1 MDKTCRLYS
10 ATARRKE
17 GRGGGG
23 NIGEGC
29 LQRRERDNGGGEWTW
44 GGGRGRERGGRSR
57 CEFQMQGVCG
67 GGEGSASD
75 EVGKG
80 GEVDGRMTQRYTRNG
95 RNTYARVLN
104 CSWFLWL
111 TPTCARKSRWRRQRL
126 ALAITHASLCWIK
139 RRATNQWQ
147 APHAHHL

>member
-1 MDKTCRLYS
+1 MERTRKLKASDWCSQARKKGLHASDEMTGVDKN
-10 ATARRKE
+10 E
-17 GRGGGG
+17 GV
-23 NIGEGC
+23 EG
-29 LQRRERDNGGGEWTW
+29 
-44 GGGRGRERGGRSR
+44 
-57 CEFQMQGVCG
+57 V
-67 GGEGSASD
+67 SD

-80 GEVDGRMTQRYTRNG
+80 REVDGRMTQRYTRDG
-95 RNTYARVLN
+95 RNKYARVLN

-139 RRATNQWQ
+139 RRANSQWQ